1 VKQYS
6 FVAVLAAVF
15 ALAWF
20 AALAGPSQA
29 ANQLNLRFP
38 ISDTVFDPCTGEV
51 VELSGTAH
59 IVSDL
64 TINDNHGSL
73 MFHSNAAESGVG
85 ESTGAAYRL
94 YENFSDHLEG
104 SFVNGQFTQT
114 TVIRNLRLVTAGGGN
129 NYFAFDDTFH
139 VTVNA
144 NGDVIVEFDHL
155 TPDGCR

>member
-1 VKQYS
+1 MNRYNL
-6 FVAVLAAVF
+6 VAVLAAGF
-15 ALAWF
+15 ALAACGAI
-20 AALAGPSQA
+20 AAPSQA
-29 ANQLNLRFP
+29 ANQVNLRFP
-38 ISDTVFDPCTGEV
+38 ISETVFDPCTGEV
-51 VELSGTAH
+51 VDLSGAAH
-59 IVSDL
+59 VVGAL

-73 MFHSNAAESGVG
+73 MFHSNAVESGVG
-85 ESTGAAYRL
+85 ETTVASYRL
-94 YENFSDHLEG
+94 LENFSDHVEG

-144 NGDVIVEFDHL
+144 NGDVSVEFDHL

>member
-1 VKQYS
+1 VKQCS
-6 FVAVLAAVF
+6 FIAVPAAVL

-20 AALAGPSQA
+20 AALAAPSQA

-51 VELSGTAH
+51 VDLSGTAH
-59 IVSDL
+59 VVSDL

-85 ESTGAAYRL
+85 ESTGAAYTL
-94 YENFSDHLEG
+94 LGNFSDHLEG

-139 VTVNA
+139 ATVNA
-144 NGDVIVEFDHL
+144 NGDVSVEFDHL